1 MTSSFCSI
9 TFERKG
15 GIRMK
20 FKLSKQMKIDLVGY
34 SFILPNI
41 IGVLM
46 FTLFPMFFSLII
58 SLTDWDYTQGFD
70 NWNFIGFQNFIDMWK
85 DEWFTSSLVNT
96 IVFAVAV
103 VPITIFLELVLSVVI
118 DKFCFAKLPIRLA
131 MFMPYISNVV
141 AVAIVWVMMYS
152 PWGPFTQ
159 MVKALGVENPP
170 QWLGDSHWALPA
182 IILMTIWSGVGY
194 AIMIYTSAIQGLPQD
209 IYEAAEIDGA
219 SEITKFFKLTVP
231 FLSPTTFFLVIT
243 TFVTSFQ
250 VFAPIQIMTRGGPG
264 TATNVLVY
272 YIYTS
277 AFTFYR
283 MGYASAM
290 SWILFI
296 ILFAVTMIQW
306 KGQKKWVSY

>member
-1 MTSSFCSI
+1 M
-9 TFERKG
+9 
-15 GIRMK
+15 
-20 FKLSKQMKIDLVGY
+20 KLSKQLKTDLTGY
-34 SFILPNI
+34 AFILPNI
-41 IGVLM
+41 IGVCL
-46 FTLFPMFFSLII
+46 FTLFPIVFSLII
-58 SLTDWDYTQGFD
+58 SFTNWDYTKGFG
-70 NWNFIGFQNFIDMWK
+70 NWEFIGFQNFIEMWK
-85 DEWFTSSLVNT
+85 DKWFTDSLINT
-96 IVFAVAV
+96 VVFAAV
-103 VPITIFLELVLSVVI
+103 VVPVTVFLALALSVII

-159 MVKALGVENPP
+159 LTQALGVENPP
-170 QWLGDSHWALPA
+170 QWLGDQKWALAA
-182 IILMTIWSGVGY
+182 IILMTVWSNVGY

-209 IYEAAEIDGA
+209 VYEAADMDGA
-219 SEITKFFKLTVP
+219 GEVRKFFKLTVP

-243 TFVTSFQ
+243 TFITSFQ

-264 TATNVLVY
+264 TATHVLVY

-290 SWILFI
+290 SWILFLL
-296 ILFAVTMIQW
+296 LFAVTMIQW
-306 KGQKKWVSY
+306 QGQKKWVSY

>member
-1 MTSSFCSI
+1 
-9 TFERKG
+9 
-15 GIRMK
+15 MK
-20 FKLSKQMKIDLVGY
+20 LKLSKQLKIDLVGY

-41 IGVLM
+41 IGVML
-46 FTLFPMFFSLII
+46 FTLFPMVFSLII
-58 SLTDWDYTQGFD
+58 SLTDWDYTKGFG
-70 NWNFIGFQNFIDMWK
+70 NWNLIGLQNFIEMWQ
-85 DEWFTSSLVNT
+85 DEWFTSSLINT
-96 IVFAVAV
+96 LVFAAAV
-103 VPITIFLELVLSVVI
+103 VPVTIFIALVLSVVI

-159 MVKALGVENPP
+159 LVKALGVENPP

-231 FLSPTTFFLVIT
+231 FLSPTTFFLLIT

-296 ILFAVTMIQW
+296 ILFAVTIIQW
-306 KGQKKWVSY
+306 RGQKKWVSY

>member
-1 MTSSFCSI
+1 
-9 TFERKG
+9 
-15 GIRMK
+15 MK
-20 FKLSKQMKIDLVGY
+20 FKLSKQMKIDLIGY

-41 IGVLM
+41 IGVLL
-46 FTLFPMFFSLII
+46 FTLFPMVFSLII
-58 SLTDWDYTQGFD
+58 SLTDWDYTQGFG

-103 VPITIFLELVLSVVI
+103 VPITIFLALVLSVVI

-159 MVKALGVENPP
+159 LVKALGVENPP
-170 QWLGDSHWALPA
+170 QWLGDSHWALSA

-219 SEITKFFKLTVP
+219 SEITKFFKLTIP

-290 SWILFI
+290 SWILFL